1 VTLVLRLSL
10 DDCGV
15 AEERVVPP
23 EAWCEEG
30 GVVRVH
36 GVGLVQGGHG
46 VKRVPVRRTTMLA
59 CQRCKQLK
67 AGEPPRPVDP
77 LRGGA
82 GPGYVLVRPGAG
94 PAPVL
99 LRGALPAV
107 LERLMTMPKR
117 PDTRCCRCFRGRVRT
132 RCSACSKLVCGR
144 LSCSASPPGGARACL
159 ECLPPKRDRRRSPPG
174 Q

>member
-67 AGEPPRPVDP
+67 AENP
-77 LRGGA
+77 LVLWTRYEGA
-82 GPGYVLVRPGAG
+82 LGRDMYWFGLGPGPRRY
-94 PAPVL
+94 
-99 LRGALPAV
+99 
-107 LERLMTMPKR
+107 
-117 PDTRCCRCFRGRVRT
+117 F
-132 RCSACSKLVCGR
+132 CGD
-144 LSCSASPPGGARACL
+144 P
-159 ECLPPKRDRRRSPPG
+159 CLPFSSDP
-174 Q
+174 